1 MKHIC
6 ICGGGNLGHVI
17 SGFLA
22 HKNYQVSVFSSAAHK
37 WQKTLQI
44 HTPDGS
50 VLQGNLFQ
58 VSSDPSVVKDADMVL
73 LCLPG
78 YCLADTLRRLKPHL
92 SKKTQV
98 GCVVGSSGFF
108 FLAHEILGVQNPLFA
123 FQRVPF
129 IARVKQYGRSA
140 CLAGYKKELAVAT
153 LHHAAGQALAE
164 TLEEMFATPI
174 VLLPHFL
181 QTCLTNSNPILHTS
195 RLYSLFHRFSSQSP
209 YEKEILFYE
218 DWDLESSLLLVACDA
233 EFQAVMRAIPA
244 KLSPV
249 PPLLTYYESQDA
261 AALTNKIRFIQ
272 AFQGIKAPMKKQGTD
287 CFVPDFTDRYFTED
301 FCFGLAIIKSIAQ
314 ILQVPTTHLDMLWE
328 WGGKVIENFEEKR
341 LKITKETFLSLLKNQ

>member
-6 ICGGGNLGHVI
+6 ICGGGHLGHVI
-17 SGFLA
+17 GGFLA
-22 HKNYQVSVFSSAAHK
+22 HRDYQVSLLTSSAEK

-44 HTPDGS
+44 YTPGGA
-50 VLQGNLFQ
+50 VLRGDLFHISQ
-58 VSSDPSVVKDADMVL
+58 DPSIVKNADMLL

-78 YCLADTLRRLKPHL
+78 YCIADALRRIKPHL
-92 SKKTQV
+92 SKQTQV

-108 FLAHEILGVQNPLFA
+108 FLAHEILGDQNPLFA

-129 IARVKQYGRSA
+129 IARVKEYGRSA
-140 CLAGYKKELAVAT
+140 CLLGYKKELAVAT

-164 TLEEMFATPI
+164 TLEEMFATPV

-195 RLYSLFHRFSSQSP
+195 RLYSLFHRFSSQRP

-233 EFQAVMRAIPA
+233 EFQAVMRANPA

-261 AALTNKIRFIQ
+261 AALTNKIRSIQ

-287 CFVPDFTDRYFTED
+287 RFVPDFANRYFTED
-301 FCFGLAIIKSIAQ
+301 FCFGLAMLHCIAE
-314 ILQVPTTHLDMLWE
+314 ILQVPTPHLDMLWA
-328 WGGKVIENFEEKR
+328 WGGKVIENFDEKR
-341 LKITKETFLSLLKNQ
+341 LKISAETFLSLL